1 MIDFPILS
9 ALIGLP
15 IIGSIFIFFNKS
27 NESKLN
33 SSKYLAI
40 FVSLANFLISIYL
53 WVIFDNSISDF
64 QFVENRE
71 WIKDFIN
78 YNIGVDGISIL
89 FVLLTTFITP
99 LCVISVCSTI
109 KYRLKDFLIAI
120 LLMESLMVGV
130 FCSLDLVIFY
140 IFFEAG
146 LIPMFLI
153 IGVWGGER
161 RVYSAFKFFLYTLL
175 GSVLML
181 VAIISIYFISGTT
194 DIIKLFEIG
203 IDPKYQNLLWLAF
216 FSSFAVKTPMWPVHT
231 WLPDAHVEA
240 PTAGSV
246 LLAAILLKMA
256 GYGFIR
262 FSLGLF
268 PLASEYF
275 VPLIYILSLI
285 AIIYTSMVALM
296 QDDMKK
302 LIAYSSVA
310 HMGFVTLGIF
320 TFTQQGIEGSIF
332 QMISHGLISAALF
345 LCVGI
350 IYDRLH
356 SRLISTYGGVVNYMP
371 KYSFFF
377 VVFALAALGLPGTTG
392 FLGEFLVLTGS
403 FQKNYLVAMIATF
416 GVVLGAA
423 YMLWL
428 TKRVIFGKTNKEEI
442 KTLID
447 TNKTELLMLSTL
459 AFFVI
464 FFGFY
469 PMPLIETLNVSV
481 DNLINNYEQS
491 INNISLVKND

>member
-120 LLMESLMVGV
+120 LLMETLMIGV

-140 IFFEAG
+140 LFFEAG

-153 IGVWGGER
+153 IGVCGGER

-203 IDPKYQNLLWLAF
+203 VDPK
-216 FSSFAVKTPMWPVHT
+216 
-231 WLPDAHVEA
+231 
-240 PTAGSV
+240 
-246 LLAAILLKMA
+246 
-256 GYGFIR
+256 
-262 FSLGLF
+262 
-268 PLASEYF
+268 
-275 VPLIYILSLI
+275 
-285 AIIYTSMVALM
+285 
-296 QDDMKK
+296 
-302 LIAYSSVA
+302 
-310 HMGFVTLGIF
+310 
-320 TFTQQGIEGSIF
+320 
-332 QMISHGLISAALF
+332 
-345 LCVGI
+345 
-350 IYDRLH
+350 
-356 SRLISTYGGVVNYMP
+356 
-371 KYSFFF
+371 
-377 VVFALAALGLPGTTG
+377 
-392 FLGEFLVLTGS
+392 
-403 FQKNYLVAMIATF
+403 
-416 GVVLGAA
+416 
-423 YMLWL
+423 
-428 TKRVIFGKTNKEEI
+428 
-442 KTLID
+442 
-447 TNKTELLMLSTL
+447 
-459 AFFVI
+459 
-464 FFGFY
+464 
-469 PMPLIETLNVSV
+469 
-481 DNLINNYEQS
+481 
-491 INNISLVKND
+491 

>member
-161 RVYSAFKFFLYTLL
+161 RVYSAFKFFLYTLI

-268 PLASEYF
+268 PMASEYF
-275 VPLIYILSLI
+275 VPLVYVLSLI

-310 HMGFVTLGIF
+310 HMGYVTLGIF
-320 TFTQQGIEGSIF
+320 TLTKQGIEGSIY

-345 LCVGI
+345 LCVGVV
-350 IYDRLH
+350 YDRLH
-356 SRLISTYGGVVNYMP
+356 SRMISSYGGLVSYLP
-371 KYSFFF
+371 KYSFLFI
-377 VVFALAALGLPGTTG
+377 VFALAALGLPGTSG
-392 FLGEFLVLTGS
+392 FLGEFLVLTGA
-403 FQKNYLVAMIATF
+403 FQKSYLAAMLATF

-428 TKRVIFGKTNKEEI
+428 TKRVIFGTINNAEI
-442 KTLID
+442 KNLSD
-447 TNKTELLMLSTL
+447 VNKSEIIMLATL

-469 PMPLIETLNVSV
+469 PLPLMETFSVSV
-481 DNLINNYEQS
+481 NSLIDNYQIALISN
-491 INNISLVKND
+491 